1 MTAAVPPDP
10 QLRHEVDARRR
21 HVVLLTT
28 RGRFGLA
35 AVGMAVLAAARLLG
49 VAQVSW
55 AFIVALALAAGAA
68 HYALYRVV
76 RDTPFRPWYVWLD
89 VALGGATLSAVLYG
103 LGPEGFLLGALY
115 LIAPVRAA
123 LRLGPRVAWGALAG
137 NVAAFAIVTSLQPA
151 GSVWTWSVFLPEALT
166 LVLVAAVLIPVVN
179 AIGRRLRSARRV
191 LARIEAGDLT
201 AAVDDPEP
209 DELGYLGRSVN
220 RMTGG
225 LAEIVR
231 AVGGEGRELAS
242 LAEGLAA
249 SGEQLHASS

>member
-76 RDTPFRPWYVWLD
+76 RDTPFRPW
-89 VALGGATLSAVLYG
+89 
-103 LGPEGFLLGALY
+103 
-115 LIAPVRAA
+115 
-123 LRLGPRVAWGALAG
+123 
-137 NVAAFAIVTSLQPA
+137 
-151 GSVWTWSVFLPEALT
+151 
-166 LVLVAAVLIPVVN
+166 
-179 AIGRRLRSARRV
+179 
-191 LARIEAGDLT
+191 
-201 AAVDDPEP
+201 
-209 DELGYLGRSVN
+209 
-220 RMTGG
+220 
-225 LAEIVR
+225 
-231 AVGGEGRELAS
+231 
-242 LAEGLAA
+242 
-249 SGEQLHASS
+249 